1 MKIALLAIILISGAV
16 QAEVIECPAEN
27 FGARLIGAGMFEG
40 DGKQHELMGEPKMVY
55 GGHDV
60 RFGFNGGEVRWIA
73 CWYQPTTARWY
84 RVSPSAKHCI
94 LKQRKLE
101 SRRVTASVQCK

>member
-1 MKIALLAIILISGAV
+1 MKAALLAIILGSGAV
-16 QAEVIECPAEN
+16 PAEVIDCPAKN
-27 FGARLIGAGMFEG
+27 SGARLIGVGMFEG
-40 DGKQHELMGEPKMVY
+40 DGRQYELVGKPKMVY

-60 RFGFNGGEVRWIA
+60 SFGFNGGEVRWIA
-73 CWYQPTTARWY
+73 CWYKPTAARWY

-94 LKQRKLE
+94 LKQRILE

>member
-1 MKIALLAIILISGAV
+1 MKTALLAIILVSGTV
-16 QAEVIECPAEN
+16 QAEVIDCPAKN
-27 FGARLIGAGMFEG
+27 SGVRLIGAGIFEG
-40 DGKQHELMGEPKMVY
+40 DEKQHELMGEPKMVH

-73 CWYQPTTARWY
+73 CWYEATAARWY

-94 LKQRKLE
+94 LKQRTLE
-101 SRRVTASVQCK
+101 SCRVTASVQCK